1 MAGGRLGPQGP
12 SLGAVMGLNVSKP
25 PSEIGGPRP
34 QPPLQRLNRPM
45 LGHPLPTSEAD
56 CTLSHL
62 QQLKEQHREH
72 KRATRDAR
80 RGHRQD
86 MKELCKA
93 CEVELEETAAR
104 KAWSRAIASD
114 HQVQRDAKQQR
125 ELDAHRETHSDKS
138 YFPFNS
144 KQGGAQMPD
153 APTYAQMLRS
163 QAEEDRR
170 REALRLLQ
178 EGKKTGAA
186 VPLLAASLPAEL
198 PPKGDSSASHDA
210 RTANLEERTRRAVEL
225 RLRLVQ
231 QEQQK
236 QRYAAKMMREL
247 EREEALSAARGLQNK
262 QQLKQVLALQAADKT
277 SRDMR
282 EHVKLY
288 GEHGGLLGPEKDTRK
303 TQVAMRKQELEL
315 AIAEAQRER
324 RRLKAARKAEQQ
336 EARRQ
341 HREGELL
348 DARDASA
355 QQQQQ
360 AELKLEWAKQEA
372 ELRLSRRHEAERSY
386 ADRVRGE
393 ALGRATRGEGPLG
406 Y

>member
-1 MAGGRLGPQGP
+1 MTGGRLGPQGP
-12 SLGAVMGLNVSKP
+12 SLAAGMGLNVSNP

-62 QQLKEQHREH
+62 HQLKGQHRQQ
-72 KRATRDAR
+72 KRTTRDAR
-80 RGHRQD
+80 RGHRQE
-86 MKELCKA
+86 MKELCRA
-93 CEVELEETAAR
+93 CETELEETAAR
-104 KAWSRAIASD
+104 KGWSRSIASD
-114 HQVQRDAKQQR
+114 HQEQRDAKQQR
-125 ELDAHRETHSDKS
+125 ELDAHRETHSDKP
-138 YFPFNS
+138 YFPFKS
-144 KQGGAQMPD
+144 KQGGPPMPD
-153 APTYAQMLRS
+153 AQTYAEMLRS

-178 EGKKTGAA
+178 EGKKTGPAM
-186 VPLLAASLPAEL
+186 PMLAASLPAEP
-198 PPKGDSSASHDA
+198 PPKRDSSASADA

-247 EREEALSAARGLQNK
+247 EREEAVSATRGLQNQ
-262 QQLKQVLALQAADKT
+262 QQLKHVLALQVADKT

-282 EHVKLY
+282 GHVQLHR
-288 GEHGGLLGPEKDTRK
+288 EHGGLLGPEKDTRK
-303 TQVAMRKQELEL
+303 TQTAMRKQELEL

-336 EARRQ
+336 EARRR
-341 HREGELL
+341 HHEGELL
-348 DARDASA
+348 DAHDASA

-360 AELKLEWAKQEA
+360 AQLKLEWAKQEA
-372 ELRLSRRHEAERSY
+372 ELRQCRRNEAERSM
-386 ADRVRGE
+386 ADRLRGE
-393 ALGRATRGEGPLG
+393 ALGKATRGDGPLG